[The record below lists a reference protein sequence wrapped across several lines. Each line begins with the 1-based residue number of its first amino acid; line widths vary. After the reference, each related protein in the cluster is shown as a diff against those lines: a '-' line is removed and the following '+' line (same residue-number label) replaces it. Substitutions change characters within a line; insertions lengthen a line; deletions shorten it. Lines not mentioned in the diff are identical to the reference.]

1 MTAGANLGRFAAR
14 PVAEGGTPV
23 GAWTAWDRRFDEL
36 DLAAC
41 PALVVVAPH
50 PDDETLGL
58 GATMATLAAR
68 GIGVDVVCVSDG
80 GAAYPGLDELE
91 RADLEARRRA
101 ELSCATALLGVAE
114 PIRLSLPDGRLAEH
128 EAEITAELRGL
139 LSQRPAGTWCAGTWR
154 GDGHPD
160 HEAVGRTVLATAQGN
175 SAVALQY
182 PVWMWHWASPEDP
195 AVPWE
200 QARRMAV
207 TAEALERK
215 AAAANCFRSQTG
227 PGPDGATAIVPPFAL
242 ERLMALGEVV
252 FL

>member
-14 PVAEGGTPV
+14 PIADGGTPV
-23 GAWTAWDRRFDEL
+23 GQWTAWGRRFDEL
-36 DLAAC
+36 DLADC

-68 GIGVDVVCVSDG
+68 GIGVDVVSASDG
-80 GAAYPGLDELE
+80 GAAFPGLGERE
-91 RADLEARRRA
+91 RADLEIARRS
-101 ELSCATALLGVAE
+101 ELDCATAILRVDHPLRLG
-114 PIRLSLPDGRLAEH
+114 LPDGRLAEH
-128 EAEITAELRGL
+128 EADITTALRGL
-139 LSQRPAGTWCAGTWR
+139 LAQRPAGTWCAGTWR

-160 HEAVGRTVLATAQGN
+160 HEAVGRAVLAATEGN

-182 PVWMWHWASPEDP
+182 PVWMWHWATPDDP

-200 QARRMAV
+200 QARRITV
-207 TAEALERK
+207 TPEALKRK

-227 PGPDGATAIVPPFAL
+227 PGPGGATTIVPPFVL
-242 ERLMALGEVV
+242 ERLMALGEWV
-252 FL
+252 FQ

>member
-1 MTAGANLGRFAAR
+1 MTAGANLGRFAAQ

-23 GAWTAWDRRFDEL
+23 GAWTAWGRRFDEL
-36 DLAAC
+36 DPAGC

-68 GIGVDVVCVSDG
+68 GIGVDVVSVSDG
-80 GAAYPGLDELE
+80 GGAFPGLG
-91 RADLEARRRA
+91 ARERA
-101 ELSCATALLGVAE
+101 ELESTRRSELASAAECLGLAE
-114 PIRLSLPDGRLAEH
+114 PIRLGLPDGRLAEH
-128 EAEITAELRGL
+128 EAAITEALRDL

-160 HEAVGRTVLATAQGN
+160 HEAVGRAVLAATEGN
-175 SAVALQY
+175 AARALQY
-182 PVWMWHWASPEDP
+182 PVWMWHWAAPDDP

-200 QARRMAV
+200 HARRVAV

-215 AAAANCFRSQTG
+215 AAAVNCFRSQTG
-227 PGPDGATAIVPPFAL
+227 PGPGEATAIVPPFAL
-242 ERLMALGEVV
+242 ERLMTLGELV
-252 FL
+252 FG